1 MSHRPIAAI
10 LQIATVAAITVL
22 ATGSSVGAEL
32 SILDYDSGGRLR
44 KLHDVPPETPRA
56 SGQIQSGQAS
66 DTASPENFDPD
77 KWFEPDQVLIGNPPA
92 NFEDTVR
99 FEGFHVL
106 QKVPLK
112 ALAMDVWRVHTPDKI
127 SVRDAIAQL
136 RQEFR
141 GLLVDA
147 DHLYEQ
153 SAGPAAAAMAS
164 QTRAIIG
171 WSDLD
176 PSCGTGIK
184 IGMVDTPVDVTH
196 RALAGQK
203 IVYRSF
209 ILPSRTPAPADHG
222 TSIAA
227 MLVGKPGKDGFGGLL
242 PGAELLAGNI
252 FTFNDQGAEMADV
265 VALLRALDWLTA
277 EKVQVVNLSMA
288 GADNQ
293 LMHHVVEQAGARGM
307 VLVAAVGNWGT
318 TDRPA
323 YPAAYAQAIG
333 VTAVDANDFIYSY
346 ANRGS
351 YVAFAAPGVQIWT
364 AVPGGGRFQSG
375 TSFAVPYLTSVIA
388 TEMAAGRAPSAER
401 IRELLSHEAVD
412 LGPPGKDDTF
422 GWGLIGTPPLCNQG
436 GAPQNPDAADA
447 AH

>member
-164 QTRAIIG
+164 
-171 WSDLD
+171 
-176 PSCGTGIK
+176 
-184 IGMVDTPVDVTH
+184 
-196 RALAGQK
+196 
-203 IVYRSF
+203 
-209 ILPSRTPAPADHG
+209 
-222 TSIAA
+222 
-227 MLVGKPGKDGFGGLL
+227 
-242 PGAELLAGNI
+242 
-252 FTFNDQGAEMADV
+252 
-265 VALLRALDWLTA
+265 
-277 EKVQVVNLSMA
+277 
-288 GADNQ
+288 
-293 LMHHVVEQAGARGM
+293 
-307 VLVAAVGNWGT
+307 
-318 TDRPA
+318 
-323 YPAAYAQAIG
+323 
-333 VTAVDANDFIYSY
+333 
-346 ANRGS
+346 
-351 YVAFAAPGVQIWT
+351 
-364 AVPGGGRFQSG
+364 
-375 TSFAVPYLTSVIA
+375 
-388 TEMAAGRAPSAER
+388 
-401 IRELLSHEAVD
+401 
-412 LGPPGKDDTF
+412 
-422 GWGLIGTPPLCNQG
+422 
-436 GAPQNPDAADA
+436 
-447 AH
+447 